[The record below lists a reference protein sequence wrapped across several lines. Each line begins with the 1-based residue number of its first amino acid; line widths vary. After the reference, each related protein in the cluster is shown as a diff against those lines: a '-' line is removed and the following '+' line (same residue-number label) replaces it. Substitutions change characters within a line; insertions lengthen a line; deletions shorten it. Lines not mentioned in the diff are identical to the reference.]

1 LRLPAKSLDRPD
13 QNQRETTMPPS
24 KPETQI
30 ERAKAQAEQWRAQAD
45 EHKRRPS
52 YLHLSPDE
60 LIELVEDTKRLT
72 TPELEALDEAWFA
85 MFGELLVL
93 PVLWESAERPP
104 DAPSEP
110 EPADMDVLGWEAA
123 AKLAGVHVST
133 LRREMYEG
141 RFPRPRRISQRR
153 IGWPA
158 SEVRAWRD
166 ALDRN
171 RHRERDE
178 RTNRPA
184 DRRKRG

>member
-1 LRLPAKSLDRPD
+1 MPHAKPQTPLG
-13 QNQRETTMPPS
+13 
-24 KPETQI
+24 
-30 ERAKAQAEQWRAQAD
+30 RAKHLAEQWKAQAD

-72 TPELEALDEAWFA
+72 TPEMEALDEAWFA
-85 MFGELLVL
+85 MFGELLIL

-104 DAPSEP
+104 DVPSEP
-110 EPADMDVLGWEAA
+110 EPADQDVLGWKAA

-153 IGWPA
+153 VGWDA
-158 SEVRAWRD
+158 SEVKAWRD
-166 ALDRN
+166 RLDRY
-171 RHRERDE
+171 RRGERDE
-178 RTNRPA
+178 QTNRPA
-184 DRRKRG
+184 NRRKRG